1 VDNHPLEINVRAFL
15 RIETVFAR
23 LHLVN
28 YGDGLVVQHMMCDK
42 LRHARVGRVHI
53 RLTIEAAIFNGN
65 VYHYFILFLI

>member
-1 VDNHPLEINVRAFL
+1 VNNHPLEINVRAFL
-15 RIETVFAR
+15 RIEKAFAR

-42 LRHARVGRVHI
+42 LRHVRVGRVHI

-65 VYHYFILFLI
+65 VYHYFILISI